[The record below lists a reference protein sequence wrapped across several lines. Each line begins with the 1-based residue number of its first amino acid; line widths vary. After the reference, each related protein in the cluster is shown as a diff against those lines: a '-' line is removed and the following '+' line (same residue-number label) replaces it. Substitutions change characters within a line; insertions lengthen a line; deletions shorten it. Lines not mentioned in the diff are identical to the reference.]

1 MAKQQISLGRQLAML
16 FSGLIGLALG
26 LWALVYLLVDEP
38 ASVSLTVQQQT
49 TTQTPKQD
57 SAPVSAPDNKTSSR
71 SANRV
76 LERLDSRKLAIEDT
90 VIEDGSAPVQSSA
103 PPRDLNKASQ
113 KPLIVIVLDD
123 VGVNRPSARAAIG
136 LSTSVTLSFM
146 TYADGVAEMA
156 QQARDNGHDV
166 MLHLPMEPK
175 GDQDPG
181 PQALL
186 TSLSVAELKTRLNWG
201 LSRFTGYIGVNN
213 HMGSRFTEWTRG
225 VRVVMEDIQKRRVF
239 FMDSKT
245 SPQSVV
251 AQEAKRAGVPLL
263 TRDIF
268 LDNDYKNPETILA
281 QLERAEKIAKRRGYV
296 IAIGHPHRQ
305 TIAVLEQW
313 FPLAK
318 ANGFNVAKVSELTRF
333 LRETN

>member
-1 MAKQQISLGRQLAML
+1 MAKQQMSLGRQLAVL

-26 LWALVYLLVDEP
+26 LSALVYTLVDEP
-38 ASVSLTVQQQT
+38 APALLPVQQQAA
-49 TTQTPKQD
+49 QAPEQD
-57 SAPVSAPDNKTSSR
+57 SASVSAPDDKMPGR
-71 SANRV
+71 SARHV
-76 LERLDSRKLAIEDT
+76 SRRLDFRDLVIADT
-90 VIEDGSAPVQSSA
+90 VIEEDSASVLSPA
-103 PPRDLNKASQ
+103 HPRDADKSSQ

-123 VGVNRPSARAAIG
+123 VGVNRAGARAAIA
-136 LSTSVTLSFM
+136 LSTAITLSFM

-186 TSLSVAELKTRLNWG
+186 TSLSIAELKTRLNWG

-225 VRVVMEDIQKRRVF
+225 VRVVMEDIRQRRVF

-281 QLERAEKIAKRRGYV
+281 QLGKAEKIAKRRGYV

-305 TIAVLEQW
+305 TITVLEQW

-318 ANGFNVAKVSELTRF
+318 ANGFNVATVSELTRL

>member
-1 MAKQQISLGRQLAML
+1 MARQQMSLGQQLAIL
-16 FSGLIGLALG
+16 FSGLLGLALG
-26 LWALVYLLVDEP
+26 LWVLVYLLVDEP
-38 ASVSLTVQQQT
+38 APALLPVQQQAV
-49 TTQTPKQD
+49 QAPEQD
-57 SAPVSAPDNKTSSR
+57 NAPVSAPDDKTPGHSVR
-71 SANRV
+71 RV
-76 LERLDSRKLAIEDT
+76 SGRLDSRDLVIEDT
-90 VIEDGSAPVQSSA
+90 MIEDGSAPVPSSV
-103 PPRDLNKASQ
+103 PSRETDKPSQ

-123 VGVNRPSARAAIG
+123 VGVNRAGARAAIG
-136 LSTSVTLSFM
+136 LSKAVTLSFM
-146 TYADGVAEMA
+146 TYADGVADMA
-156 QQARDNGHDV
+156 RQARDNGHDV

-225 VRVVMEDIQKRRVF
+225 MRVVMEEIRQRRVF

-251 AQEAKRAGVPLL
+251 AREARRAGVPLL
-263 TRDIF
+263 IRDIF
-268 LDNDYKNPETILA
+268 LDNDYKNPETIVA

-313 FPLAK
+313 FTLAK
-318 ANGFNVAKVSELTRF
+318 AKDFKVATVSELTRF

>member
-1 MAKQQISLGRQLAML
+1 MARQQMSLGRQLAIL
-16 FSGLIGLALG
+16 FSGLPGLALG
-26 LWALVYLLVDEP
+26 LWVLVYLLVDEP
-38 ASVSLTVQQQT
+38 APALLSVQQQAV
-49 TTQTPKQD
+49 QAPEQD
-57 SAPVSAPDNKTSSR
+57 NAPVSAPNDKTHSVR
-71 SANRV
+71 RV
-76 LERLDSRKLAIEDT
+76 SGRLDSRDLVIEDT
-90 VIEDGSAPVQSSA
+90 MIEDGSAPVPSPVPSREA
-103 PPRDLNKASQ
+103 DKPSQ

-123 VGVNRPSARAAIG
+123 VGVNRAGAGAAIG
-136 LSTSVTLSFM
+136 LSKAVTLSFM
-146 TYADGVAEMA
+146 TYADGVADMA
-156 QQARDNGHDV
+156 RQARDNGHDV

-225 VRVVMEDIQKRRVF
+225 MRVVMEEIRQRRVF

-251 AQEAKRAGVPLL
+251 AREARRAGVPLL
-263 TRDIF
+263 IRDIF

-318 ANGFNVAKVSELTRF
+318 ARGFKVATVSELTRF